1 MKLPFWGT
9 ILTVF
14 GVFVLCSLG
23 YWQLHRLQWKAEILA
38 DMDAQYEVDAPN
50 TPVSLDFS
58 SDNVAFMRGYI
69 TGIFDYDKSIML
81 QPRVHDGE
89 VGYHV
94 ITPFIVEE
102 DIYSWILV
110 NRGWVPFDWEKQS
123 STAGGEVKIV
133 GMLRRPPKVSS
144 FVPDNNPD
152 EDMWYKVDV
161 EQIAKTKGIE
171 GVSPNIFYVEDD
183 ANGDKYPI
191 ASATRV
197 EVNNNH
203 AQYAL
208 FWFSMAV
215 AMIAIYL
222 LRFVV
227 PIVFR
232 NK

>member
-38 DMDAQYEVDAPN
+38 DMDAQYEIDAPN
-50 TPVSLDFS
+50 TPVSLDFP
-58 SDNVAFMRGYI
+58 SDNVSFRRGYL

-94 ITPFIVEE
+94 ITPFTVGGE
-102 DIYSWILV
+102 IYSSILV
-110 NRGWVPFDWEKQS
+110 NLGWVPFDWERPS
-123 STAGGEVKIV
+123 STEGEEVKII
-133 GMLRRPPKVSS
+133 GMLRKLHNVSS
-144 FVPDNNPD
+144 FVPENAPD

-161 EQIAKTKGIE
+161 EQISRIKGIE
-171 GVSPNIFYVEDD
+171 GVSPNIFYVEDN
-183 ANGDKYPI
+183 AGGDKYPI
-191 ASATRV
+191 AAATRV
-197 EVNNNH
+197 KINNNH

-215 AMIAIYL
+215 AMIAIYI